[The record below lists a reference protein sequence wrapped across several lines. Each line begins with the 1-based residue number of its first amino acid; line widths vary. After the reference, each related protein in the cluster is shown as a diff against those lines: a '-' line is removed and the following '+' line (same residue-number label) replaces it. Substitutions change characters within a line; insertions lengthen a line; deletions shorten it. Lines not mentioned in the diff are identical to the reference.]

1 MYEHSMQTSD
11 IGLTED
17 VKSDER
23 KFELWTRDRS
33 QVYVLQV
40 ASDFIWNLLDVK
52 IATKFDE
59 YLVENFVEIK
69 KKFKPL
75 VYANG

>member
-40 ASDFIWNLLDVK
+40 ASDFMK
-52 IATKFDE
+52 SS
-59 YLVENFVEIK
+59 
-69 KKFKPL
+69 
-75 VYANG
+75 